1 MDWIFNHAING
12 GQADFDTPLED
23 LSPRDR
29 AQLYAYANQ
38 KTHVDE
44 LIHAFGKL
52 LGDVSAV
59 QNATVIDI
67 GCGPFTSGLALANQ
81 VGVHFPYRYFGID
94 RAKSMLAFG
103 RELAD
108 EVFVRGVMHPE
119 TVVSFHTHLDNVD
132 FGPRRAAET
141 TIFVLSFLLAS
152 STINVD
158 DLVEEMVRA
167 CDRVALGRVIV
178 LYTNAASAS
187 ARRNFAPFRTA
198 MEKAGFEMHIEAI
211 EQFED
216 TEKPRPIH
224 YALFLRQPITLS
236 LADF

>member
-1 MDWIFNHAING
+1 MGWIFNHAIDG
-12 GQADFDTPLED
+12 GQADFDEPIED
-23 LSPRDR
+23 LTPRDR
-29 AQLYAYANQ
+29 ARLYAYANQ

-52 LGDVSAV
+52 LADVGAV

-67 GCGPFTSGLALANQ
+67 GCGPFTGGLALANQ

-94 RAKSMLAFG
+94 RAHSMLAFG

-108 EVFVRGVMHPE
+108 ELFVRGVMHPE

-132 FGPRRAAET
+132 FGLRRAAEA

-152 STINVD
+152 STINVE
-158 DLVEEMVRA
+158 DLVAEMVRA
-167 CDRVALGRVIV
+167 CDRAALGRVIV
-178 LYTNAASAS
+178 LYTNAAGPT
-187 ARRNFAPFRTA
+187 ARRNFAPFKAA
-198 MEKAGFEMHIEAI
+198 MEKTGFAMHIEAI

-224 YALFLRQPITLS
+224 YALFVRQPITLS
-236 LADF
+236 IAEF